1 MKKEE
6 VKNAIY
12 YIFDRAYNKDISLG
26 KVRLIKLLYLLDVEN
41 YRYRQSLYS
50 GLEWIF
56 YKYGPYSFEIEELL
70 DEIGVT
76 EEEIPISKSRF
87 FKKLKLEI
95 EDIEIELEI
104 EIKAI
109 IEKLLDEWGAADL
122 YELLDYTYFDTE
134 PMMKAQTRGEIL
146 DFASIMPEEFYTIK
160 QYKISKKQGQ
170 KIIQKIKEWEMKKKG
185 VY

>member
-1 MKKEE
+1 MFKEKI
-6 VKNAIY
+6 KNAIY
-12 YIFDRAYNKDISLG
+12 YIFERAYNKDISLG

-41 YRYRQSLYS
+41 YRSYQNIYS

-76 EEEIPISKSRF
+76 EEEIPISESRF

-95 EDIEIELEI
+95 EDIAIELDI
-104 EIKAI
+104 ETKAI
-109 IEKLLDEWGAADL
+109 IEKLLDEWGTADL
-122 YELLDYTYFDTE
+122 YELLDYIYFDTE

-146 DFASIMPEEFYTIK
+146 DFGSIMPEEFYTVK
-160 QYKISKKQGQ
+160 QFKISKKQGQ
-170 KIIQKIKEWEMKKKG
+170 KIIQKIKEWEMKRKSG
-185 VY
+185 Y